1 VDESGGGFLTFAAKK
16 AFLVQSN
23 IEGEATM
30 KVPHVR
36 LRRPSPAM
44 VVACIALM
52 AALTPASYA
61 TVSQLMPRN
70 SVGTIQLQKNAVTSA
85 KIRDFSLRKWD
96 FKQSDLRSMRGPAG
110 AQGPP
115 GVVGDLTLRQASV
128 TVPGGDTPAN
138 GEYVTRAIQ
147 IRCQSGERT
156 ISGGSSW
163 SSDAADEELITVYS
177 TPVIENGKPVGW
189 RARGGSDLAA
199 DRVFT
204 VEVLCAQG

>member
-1 VDESGGGFLTFAAKK
+1 VKADFWGGFLWFAAKK

-61 TVSQLMPRN
+61 TVSQLVLPRN
-70 SVGTIQLQKNAVTSA
+70 SVGTVQLQKNAVTSG

-96 FKQSDLRSMRGPAG
+96 FKQSDLPRGPAG
-110 AQGPP
+110 PQGPA
-115 GVVGDLTLRQASV
+115 GVVGDLTLRQAS
-128 TVPGGDTPAN
+128 TSVPGGESAGN
-138 GEYVTRAIQ
+138 GAYVTRAIQ
-147 IRCQSGERT
+147 IRCQSGERA
-156 ISGGSSW
+156 IAGGSSW
-163 SSDAADEELITVYS
+163 SSDANDEELITIYS
-177 TPVIENGKPVGW
+177 TPLIESGKPVGW
-189 RARGGSDLAA
+189 RARGGSDIGT

-204 VEVLCAQG
+204 VEVLCAQ